1 MATELPE
8 VDKLAFCFVQFNASN
23 ANTELRMSLASVT
36 YICYAQSNHENAAR
50 REDSRRKSVAYQAY
64 PDRTS
69 CGVLQQLPA
78 RQLLLP
84 KLSKVSFVYK
94 ELHGSRAAPNGV
106 LAP

>member
-1 MATELPE
+1 MRLLERNSAGEFTLTKDFINDNE
-8 VDKLAFCFVQFNASN
+8 VPPYAILSHTWVEGEEITFEDLTNNTGKQKLG
-23 ANTELRMSLASVT
+23 
-36 YICYAQSNHENAAR
+36 
-50 REDSRRKSVAYQAY
+50 VAYQAY
-64 PDRTS
+64 RDRTS

-94 ELHGSRAAPNGV
+94 ELHGSRATLNGV